1 MASRQV
7 HRHNRGGHA
16 SPGRFHGGTTLQ
28 NHHGVGVFTAYALDQ
43 AAVAARH
50 HHELAIK
57 SFGLEPIRQAGEHH
71 GDVMRARRLDRLLN
85 LNVGR
90 LARIRIISR
99 GERDRDTAAFEL
111 VQRAIEL
118 TGIDFGRAGTLEAR
132 LPCKGAYNGDRLGWV
147 KRQDTVVFK

>member
-7 HRHNRGGHA
+7 HRHNRRGYA
-16 SPGRFHGGTTLQ
+16 PPGRFHRGTALQ
-28 NHHGVGVFTAYALDQ
+28 NHHGVGVFTAHALDQ

-50 HHELAIK
+50 HHELAVE

-71 GDVMRARRLDRLLN
+71 GDVMRARRFDRPLN

-99 GERDRDTAAFEL
+99 GERDRDAATLEL

-118 TGIDFGRAGTLEAR
+118 AGIDFGRAGALEAR
-132 LPCKGAYNGDRLGWV
+132 LPCKRAYDGDRLGWV
-147 KRQDTVVFK
+147 KRQDAAVLK